1 MIGVDNL
8 RANMNSVDL
17 YSMEQESVNATRNRR
32 SSGWTDGDG
41 KKNRGQWNQ
50 LFVLLKVIYFLLQSL
65 VYKIEWEIVDN

>member
-41 KKNRGQWNQ
+41 KKTGDNGIN
-50 LFVLLKVIYFLLQSL
+50 FLYS
-65 VYKIEWEIVDN
+65 

>member
-41 KKNRGQWNQ
+41 KKKQGTMESTFCTLESY
-50 LFVLLKVIYFLLQSL
+50 LFSPSIVSL
-65 VYKIEWEIVDN
+65 

>member
-32 SSGWTDGDG
+32 RSAWTDGDG
-41 KKNRGQWNQ
+41 KKQGTMESTFCTLESY
-50 LFVLLKVIYFLLQSL
+50 LFSPSIVSL
-65 VYKIEWEIVDN
+65 